1 MSDKNKKDK
10 PAEDAV
16 STDEM
21 VEALYE
27 VRDEIK
33 KFADIGKKL
42 KATGLKERAI
52 LVLLRDMTG
61 LPMTQVKAVL
71 LALENFGDE
80 YLKKG
85 AKK

>member
-1 MSDKNKKDK
+1 MSDKKKKDE
-10 PAEDAV
+10 PAEDEV

-21 VEALYE
+21 IEALYE

-33 KFADIGKKL
+33 KVADLGKKL
-42 KATGLKERAI
+42 KSTGLKERAI

-61 LPMTQVKAVL
+61 LPITHIKAVL
-71 LALENFGDE
+71 RALENFGDE
-80 YLKKG
+80 FLKKG